1 VVATGD
7 MDIVATL
14 RFRGFPA
21 PACDVE
27 VIVAVLVG
35 VVELP
40 PRTAGMAAWLVAPS
54 DATSGGL
61 YVVRSFYDL
70 PQDCITGLCLVPL
83 VQNAKCMSQERRHT
97 RHLAHYLLPIF
108 QLN

>member
-1 VVATGD
+1 VATSN

-14 RFRGFPA
+14 RFRGFHT

-40 PRTAGMAAWLVAPS
+40 PRTAGMAAWLVMPS

-61 YVVRSFYDL
+61 YVVWSFMTCHGIASPAFAQFHWFRML
-70 PQDCITGLCLVPL
+70 
-83 VQNAKCMSQERRHT
+83 NA
-97 RHLAHYLLPIF
+97 
-108 QLN
+108 